1 MWKLILRWLERIFDK
16 LSNII
21 MPAVSLN
28 QFANDYDKTE
38 SLRAIASLQ
47 LLPANHGKN
56 LRFEMLLK
64 KIVAEGQRS
73 KRKISRNKLQEFFKV
88 NFRSYYMEDPVSA
101 FFTENIIFFGGDFIV
116 FPGINSHGTVL
127 VNTYLESIFTFDND
141 LPDNFKEII
150 YDGVQC
156 MLSLCNEVASKASLK
171 RNIFHPS
178 THSAIN
184 VPDKQLYDRLREA
197 VLIDGKTVEL
207 LSERYRF
214 SVNAMEHFTVDPATD
229 DFSDDDPENNPV
241 AVKPFIKHDEGFVL
255 INPGASLNAL
265 TEFILAQSRQLN
277 CFDQLVHVLYQW
289 QWHKVRELLH
299 NIHWHETTITLPVAD
314 SLPAEEAVYRFDN
327 NKLAYVCFVKP
338 SSAPQS
344 SSLKSIDEREKQVI
358 KYLNELNGESKYRYL
373 TLFILGEYGGTTFF
387 SFNKPSEDNATVT
400 LSFTDFKTLVDS
412 GDLDA
417 LTLWKF
423 GKIYKITSE
432 KTDISSFGGML
443 DSYVIFN
450 ENSGSLLH
458 SDHARPNFLQFPIGN
473 SDDFRREVYRK
484 RDEHSVLKFSTQGT
498 VHAPVKRLRK
508 YGPVYIELRPI
519 DGHSILLESFVPPV
533 WVINRQVTSEEM
545 KEAANPL
552 LEAVAFWLFRMENE
566 LRPYIDQFGTLPLQI
581 QIDLDE
587 SYFQMGAVS
596 KEVKNEADILI
607 ETSIKGRTAIV
618 SIPKDLM
625 PLLMLS
631 NNNGEKLIMRFILS
645 ALRQLLDAH
654 NHPLKFS
661 DDAIGTW
668 VEKFIQPSNA
678 KMILFFD
685 TNNNL
690 RLDNRWLLGYRP
702 IQESE
707 VSLILDNLVA
717 MLNYEQPI
725 PEKIEFDKDKTKL
738 CNDIVSTLVNRIIE
752 KLKQFNSEE
761 LIKWLIKYHER
772 TIHNREF
779 REIHIPAKI
788 ACFSSFTE
796 EVEKLRAEEPEL
808 VATSLSLRCLIEFVV
823 AGPSEGSLWPN
834 VDDIDELIALM
845 DQVIQW
851 AVLSDTINFKF
862 DDPEMGLLPSGRIG
876 TNKKFATEKL
886 APFYKLKVEAIVNE
900 YLENFD
906 ATHQTYEPLIRPDDT
921 DEVERAIE
929 AEWQIN
935 LTKLLWLHAELVRI
949 AVEGNDSMGKASYH
963 DLIKLLKE
971 RLPELNDAELLAGI
985 NLLTL
990 TQRPSI
996 LKAPSEYDK
1005 TDIYPWIY
1013 SRALSYLR
1021 KPLLLFQRKDGQKI
1035 FYWGFRHV
1043 LSAAE
1048 NLKYLL
1054 FTGRLTAKSST
1065 LDDLL
1070 SEINRRKGKIFRN
1083 KVAKWLDEN
1092 TDLKVIEYEVDIDVN
1107 GHLIADKNYGDIDIL
1122 AIDES
1127 RKKIL
1132 SIECKD
1138 TVSARIIHEMKTE
1151 LDKYLG
1157 RPGSTGKIQKHI
1169 DRDTWLKAN
1178 MDQLSKYV
1186 SDPRTYE
1193 IQSVIISSE
1202 ELPLYYISKTTI
1214 PIPIISFSRVKS
1226 SGLYA
1231 YQL

>member
-1 MWKLILRWLERIFDK
+1 MNSIFHWLEKILDLLLNNLMP
-16 LSNII
+16 LSLEQL
-21 MPAVSLN
+21 V
-28 QFANDYDKTE
+28 NDYDKTE
-38 SLRAIASLQ
+38 SLRAIAALQ
-47 LLPANHGKN
+47 LLPENHGKN
-56 LRFEMLLK
+56 LRFELLLK
-64 KIVAEGQRS
+64 KIVAEGQSS
-73 KRKISRNKLQEFFKV
+73 KKRISRNKLQQFFKA

-101 FFTENIIFFGGDFIV
+101 FFTENIIFFGGDFTV

-127 VNTYLESIFTFDND
+127 VSAYLEAIFTFDND
-141 LPDNFKEII
+141 IPTNFKDII

-156 MLSLCNEVASKASLK
+156 MLSLSNEVATKASLK
-171 RNIFHPS
+171 RYIFQRP
-178 THSAIN
+178 TKNAIK
-184 VPDKQLYDRLREA
+184 VPDRKLYDRLRES
-197 VLIDGKTVEL
+197 VFIDQKTIEV
-207 LSERYRF
+207 LSERHRF
-214 SVNAMEHFTVDPATD
+214 NVNALEYFTVDPTKD
-229 DFSDDDPENNPV
+229 DLSDDDPDNNPV
-241 AVKPFIKHDEGFVL
+241 AVKPLVKHENGVIL
-255 INPGASLNAL
+255 INPGASLNAI

-277 CFDQLVHVLYQW
+277 YFSQLLNVLYQR
-289 QWHKVRELLH
+289 QWHRVKHLLH
-299 NIHWHETTITLPVAD
+299 DIHWHETNITLPVANN
-314 SLPAEEAVYRFDN
+314 LLAEEAVYRFDN

-338 SSAPQS
+338 SSVPLS
-344 SSLKSIDEREKQVI
+344 SSLQSVNDREQQVI
-358 KYLNELNGESKYRYL
+358 KYLKELNGEIKYRYL

-387 SFNKPSEDNATVT
+387 AFNKPSEDNATVT
-400 LSFTDFKTLVDS
+400 FSFTDFKTLVDS

-417 LTLWKF
+417 LTIWKF
-423 GKIYKITSE
+423 AKIYKITSE

-443 DSYVIFN
+443 DSY
-450 ENSGSLLH
+450 LH
-458 SDHARPNFLQFPIGN
+458 SDHARPDFLQFPIGN

-498 VHAPVKRLRK
+498 LHAPVKRLRK
-508 YGPVYIELRPI
+508 YGPVYIELQPI

-533 WVINRQVTSEEM
+533 WVINRQVSSEEM
-545 KEAANPL
+545 KEAANPF
-552 LEAVAFWLFRMENE
+552 LEAVAFWLFRMANE
-566 LRPYIDQFGTLPLQI
+566 LSPFMNQFGMLPVQI
-581 QIDLDE
+581 QINLHE

-607 ETSIKGRTAIV
+607 ETLINGRTAIV
-618 SIPKDLM
+618 SLPEDLM
-625 PLLMLS
+625 PLLMLPS
-631 NNNGEKLIMRFILS
+631 NNGEKLIMRFVLS
-645 ALRQLLDAH
+645 ALRQLQEAH
-654 NHPLKFS
+654 DHPLKFS
-661 DDAIGTW
+661 EDAIVAW
-668 VEKFIQPSNA
+668 IENFMQPSNA

-685 TNNNL
+685 TSENL
-690 RLDNRWLLGYRP
+690 RLDNRWLLPYRP

-707 VSLILDNLVA
+707 VSLILDNIVA
-717 MLNYEQPI
+717 MLNYGQPI
-725 PEKIEFDKDKTKL
+725 PEKIESDKDKIKL
-738 CNDIVSTLVNRIIE
+738 CNDIVFRLVNQIIE
-752 KLKQFNSEE
+752 KLKLFNSEE
-761 LIKWLIKYHER
+761 LIRWLIKYHER
-772 TIHNREF
+772 TVHKREF

-796 EVEKLRAEEPEL
+796 EVEKLHAEEPEL

-886 APFYKLKVEAIVNE
+886 APFYRLKVEAIVNE

-906 ATHQTYEPLIRPDDT
+906 VAPQTHQPLIKPDDA
-921 DEVERAIE
+921 DAVEKAIK

-935 LTKLLWLHAELVRI
+935 LTKLLWLHGELVRI
-949 AVEGNDSMGKASYH
+949 AIEGNDSMGKAYYD
-963 DLIKLLKE
+963 DLLKLLKE

-996 LKAPSEYDK
+996 LKAPTGYDK

-1035 FYWGFRHV
+1035 FYWGFRHM

-1054 FTGRLTAKSST
+1054 YTGRLTAKSSA

-1083 KVAKWLDEN
+1083 KVAKWLCEN
-1092 TDLKVIEYEVDIDVN
+1092 TELNVVEYEVDIDLK
-1107 GHLIADKNYGDIDIL
+1107 GHLVADKNYGDIDIL

-1169 DRDTWLKAN
+1169 DRDTWLKVYV
-1178 MDQLSKYV
+1178 DQLSKYV
-1186 SDPRTYE
+1186 ANPRTYE
-1193 IQSVIISSE
+1193 IQSVVISSE
-1202 ELPLYYISKTTI
+1202 ELPLSYISKSSI

-1226 SGLYA
+1226 YGPYA
-1231 YQL
+1231 YEI